1 MKIKIG
7 DIFYENHGIATFYQV
22 VKVYDSGRVRIRE
35 IESELGKKIS
45 SYEFEAMPIINKFK
59 AKEELSKTDA
69 YSRDI
74 KDNDKGTIKVVNYF
88 DDGTPF
94 LDLKGTYSYASLW
107 DGKPVVSS
115 YWYVW
120 MK

>member
-1 MKIKIG
+1 MKIKVG

-22 VKVYDSGRVRIRE
+22 IKVYDSGRVRIRE

-59 AKEELSKTDA
+59 PKVESTNNNYYK
-69 YSRDI
+69 DI
-74 KDNDKGTIKVVNYF
+74 KDNDKGTIKVINYF
-88 DDGTPF
+88 NDGIPF
-94 LDLKGTYSYASLW
+94 LDLKGTYSYATLW
-107 DGKPVVSS
+107 DGKPVISS
-115 YWYVW
+115 YYYVW